1 MSSKKKKN
9 KNKNAYLWPGGLK
22 EKDMKIKRLLFF
34 TSSKRLKLKNDT
46 KKILRNEEIYDKF

>member
-9 KNKNAYLWPGGLK
+9 KLKNAYLWRGGLK

-34 TSSKRLKLKNDT
+34 TSSKRRAL
-46 KKILRNEEIYDKF
+46 KKITKEDFE

>member
-9 KNKNAYLWPGGLK
+9 KLKNAYLWPGGLK

-34 TSSKRLKLKNDT
+34 TSSKRKSIKRIT
-46 KKILRNEEIYDKF
+46 KEDLE

>member
-22 EKDMKIKRLLFF
+22 EKDMKIKRLLYF
-34 TSSKRLKLKNDT
+34 TSSKRQELKRDT
-46 KKILRNEEIYDKF
+46 QKFIRYE